1 MPSVRH
7 LAGHLNAERVGC
19 QTASQL
25 AERDKARGLQR
36 SQRWSLDSQQVC
48 AGLRTLTLP
57 RPSLI

>member
-25 AERDKARGLQR
+25 TERDKARGLQR
-36 SQRWSLDSQQVC
+36 SQRWSLDSQQR
-48 AGLRTLTLP
+48 LY
-57 RPSLI
+57 